1 MNSVNHRW
9 YPSRM
14 RASAIWLTLGLLW
27 SIDALF
33 AWRRHDARQA
43 LVAAI
48 VALCFFAAGF
58 YFAARRKAR
67 IR

>member
-1 MNSVNHRW
+1 
-9 YPSRM
+9 M